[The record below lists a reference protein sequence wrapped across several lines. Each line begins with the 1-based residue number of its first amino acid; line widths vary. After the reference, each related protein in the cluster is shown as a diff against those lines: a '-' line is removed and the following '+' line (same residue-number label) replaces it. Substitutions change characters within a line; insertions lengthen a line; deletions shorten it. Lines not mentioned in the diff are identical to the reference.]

1 MMEKPIVVYKFSLG
15 HHIRGLVIILVISI
29 LLFVWWLDIKDVKV
43 FMFPV
48 GFLVIVIGLSSFY
61 ASMTKEKTS
70 IKVFESGIYLE
81 NEFVSWQ
88 EVSEVNL
95 REVEIDTISYYLV
108 VYKSDGSKLES
119 SLNFM
124 NEESDVILRSILR
137 VYERHS

>member
-1 MMEKPIVVYKFSLG
+1 MEKPIVVYKFSLG
-15 HHIRGLVIILVISI
+15 HQIRGLVIILVMSI

-61 ASMTKEKTS
+61 ALMTKEKTS

-124 NEESDVILRSILR
+124 NEKSDVILRSILR